1 MGALGSF
8 FNNLYVRLGLR
19 KTPAAGEPVASPAED
34 DFVARHGRSYGE
46 DPDRLS
52 AEQRFELERLKSLP
66 RNRR

>member
-46 DPDRLS
+46 ALIPFPPSS
-52 AEQRFELERLKSLP
+52 ASSWSA
-66 RNRR
+66 